1 MSPIAFVGEKLAS
14 QAIAS
19 ATLASNATTTATSS
33 GTATN
38 LLALPRAA
46 FEGGTYR
53 VFLYAHAVTRGTT
66 SVTVE
71 LWVDSVFWQT
81 VVAASTATGVGN
93 PFFWVGLVSLAP
105 GSHLLEF
112 RGFVDAGTGTLVAG
126 SGATGQPANAVGFV
140 IPA

>member
-1 MSPIAFVGEKLAS
+1 MSPVALVGEKLAG

-19 ATLASNATTTATSS
+19 TVLTANVTTTAASS

-38 LLALPRAA
+38 LLALPRAG

-53 VFLYAHAVTRGTT
+53 GFLCAQAITKGTT
-66 SVTVE
+66 SINVE
-71 LWVDSVFWQT
+71 LWVDSAFNQT
-81 VVAASTATGVGN
+81 VVNASVATGTGN
-93 PFFWVGLVSLAP
+93 PFFWVGIVALNP

-112 RGFVDAGTGTLVAG
+112 KGFVDAGTGTLVAG
-126 SGATGQPANAVGFV
+126 TGATGAASNAIGFV

>member
-1 MSPIAFVGEKLAS
+1 VSPVALVGEKLAG
-14 QAIAS
+14 QAIAQ
-19 ATLASNATTTATSS
+19 AVLTASATTTATSS

-38 LLALPRAA
+38 LLALPRAG

-53 VFLYAHAVTRGTT
+53 WFIFAHALTRGTT
-66 SVTVE
+66 NVSLE
-71 LWVDSVFWQT
+71 LWVDSVFGQSVT
-81 VVAASTATGVGN
+81 ALSTATGIGN
-93 PFFWVGLVSLAP
+93 PYFASGLVALAP

-126 SGATGQPANAVGFV
+126 TGATGQPSNAVGFV

>member
-1 MSPIAFVGEKLAS
+1 MSPVALVGEKLAG
-14 QAIAS
+14 QAIAQTVLT
-19 ATLASNATTTATSS
+19 ANVTTTATSS

-38 LLALPRAA
+38 LLALPRVG
-46 FEGGTYR
+46 FEGGSYR
-53 VFLYAHAVTRGTT
+53 VFLYAHAITKGTT

-71 LWVDSVFWQT
+71 LWVDSAFGQT

-93 PFFWVGLVSLAP
+93 PFFWVGIVSLAP

-112 RGFVDAGTGTLVAG
+112 KGFVDAGTGTLVAG
-126 SGATGQPANAVGFV
+126 TGATGQPANALGFV